1 MQEVQ
6 QVYALL
12 KQAKK
17 IIITT
22 HQKPDGDA
30 MGAAL
35 GLYHF
40 LHKLGHEVKV
50 ISPTNWASF
59 LNWMPG
65 CDLVLDYEAKKEE
78 AEKLFVLLIFYFVS
92 ILTSCIAQN
101 AWSKFLQK

>member
-1 MQEVQ
+1 MICASDVKASILPPPMQEVQ

-50 ISPTNWASF
+50 ISPTN
-59 LNWMPG
+59 G
-65 CDLVLDYEAKKEE
+65 R
-78 AEKLFVLLIFYFVS
+78 
-92 ILTSCIAQN
+92 T
-101 AWSKFLQK
+101 